1 MATTKL
7 VTSRSIDSGEYEMR
21 GFRPDD
27 DLPTNVSEESQ
38 LSSLPQE
45 CLAFSEKGNG
55 SDNGEDATRR
65 ERPLRH
71 VDDSGNEFFYSLKP
85 LKYSVVF
92 ILLVELFERFAF
104 YGIYYTQTLFLTG
117 AYNKDWNAGFAS
129 VQASSFVSA
138 STMIA
143 YTTPFIGAY
152 FSDALFGDYQS
163 LMIGLIFFY
172 IPGVALV
179 VMTTIPNLLGDDFD
193 NNVLALGFL
202 FLWPLGTGMV
212 KSIVNVFG
220 AKQFHPVLQSSLIE
234 SYYVSFYTVIN
245 VGALAGICII
255 PIIAQRSIFLA
266 YTIPLSFLIVAGIC
280 FLLGTPRYIT
290 SNPRPSKKKQMRM
303 CGGESTSRKYS
314 PKSTTLFEIFRI
326 SVLVVPFNV
335 GYNQMPTTFIVQGS
349 VMSKAFGVVDVA
361 SMNSLDTISVL
372 FFGSITANY
381 IFPYLAKRGIKI
393 PTTYKFAIGSFLG
406 ACAVAWAIVVE
417 EMIHTTY
424 ERTGEQLNV
433 LWQAPAYILIGFGE
447 IFAVSTAYE
456 VAFTASPPD
465 KKVLSSATN
474 IFCVGGLP
482 NMICIVLFHFC
493 SKWFRN
499 SHGNENIGQI
509 EDYATAHVK
518 KYFYVLLSIMIFG
531 TLVNVMPC
539 VREYVES
546 IEEKASDFIKTPT
559 MTPRI
564 RKKHRSQRSFTG
576 EENSP
581 LLVVPPQT
589 KKYQQYLEY
598 GSGPIYTRT
607 SSMRAGPS
615 MSRSDLPGGKLKKI
629 KYKAISKIYGSKR
642 KHAKMK
648 KPNLVTRED
657 GRLLRGGSLDV

>member
-1 MATTKL
+1 
-7 VTSRSIDSGEYEMR
+7 
-21 GFRPDD
+21 
-27 DLPTNVSEESQ
+27 
-38 LSSLPQE
+38 
-45 CLAFSEKGNG
+45 
-55 SDNGEDATRR
+55 
-65 ERPLRH
+65 
-71 VDDSGNEFFYSLKP
+71 
-85 LKYSVVF
+85 
-92 ILLVELFERFAF
+92 
-104 YGIYYTQTLFLTG
+104 
-117 AYNKDWNAGFAS
+117 
-129 VQASSFVSA
+129 
-138 STMIA
+138 
-143 YTTPFIGAY
+143 
-152 FSDALFGDYQS
+152 
-163 LMIGLIFFY
+163 
-172 IPGVALV
+172 
-179 VMTTIPNLLGDDFD
+179 
-193 NNVLALGFL
+193 
-202 FLWPLGTGMV
+202 
-212 KSIVNVFG
+212 
-220 AKQFHPVLQSSLIE
+220 
-234 SYYVSFYTVIN
+234 
-245 VGALAGICII
+245 
-255 PIIAQRSIFLA
+255 
-266 YTIPLSFLIVAGIC
+266 
-280 FLLGTPRYIT
+280 
-290 SNPRPSKKKQMRM
+290 M
-303 CGGESTSRKYS
+303 CGSESVSRKYT
-314 PKSTTLFEIFRI
+314 PKSTTLSDIFRI

-381 IFPYLAKRGIKI
+381 IFPYLAKRGIRI

-417 EMIHTTY
+417 KMIHSTF

-531 TLVNVMPC
+531 TIVNVMPC

-559 MTPRI
+559 MTPRV
-564 RKKHRSQRSFTG
+564 RKKHRSQRSSTG

-581 LLVVPPQT
+581 LLVITPQT

-629 KYKAISKIYGSKR
+629 KYKAISKIYGTKT
-642 KHAKMK
+642 KHVKMK
-648 KPNLVTRED
+648 KPNLVTRDD

>member
-1 MATTKL
+1 M
-7 VTSRSIDSGEYEMR
+7 DSGEYDIR
-21 GFRPDD
+21 NVRPDD
-27 DLPTNVSEESQ
+27 DLPTNVSEESD
-38 LSSLPQE
+38 LSKLPNE
-45 CLAFSEKGNG
+45 CLAFSNQDSNG
-55 SDNGEDATRR
+55 DGGDLLHR

-71 VDDSGNEFFYSLKP
+71 VDESGNEFFYSLKP
-85 LKYSVVF
+85 MKYSVVF

-143 YTTPFIGAY
+143 YTTPFVGAY
-152 FSDALFGDYQS
+152 FSDTLFGDYQS
-163 LMIGLIFFY
+163 LMIGLMFFY
-172 IPGVALV
+172 IPGVTLV
-179 VMTTIPNLLGDDFD
+179 VLTTIPNLLGDEF
-193 NNVLALGFL
+193 NNNALTIGFL
-202 FLWPLGTGMV
+202 FLWPLGTGIV

-245 VGALAGICII
+245 VGALAGILMI

-266 YTIPLSFLIVAGIC
+266 YTIPLSFLVVAGIC

-290 SNPRPSKKKQMRM
+290 KKPRKKNNFPT
-303 CGGESTSRKYS
+303 CGGGSSVARKYS
-314 PKSTTLFEIFRI
+314 PKSTTLMDIFRI
-326 SVLVVPFNV
+326 SVLVVPFSV

-381 IFPYLAKRGIKI
+381 IYPYLSKHGMKI
-393 PTTYKFAIGSFLG
+393 PTTYKFSIGSFLG

-417 EMIHTTY
+417 KMIHSTF
-424 ERTGEQLNV
+424 ERTGEQVNV

-465 KKVLSSATN
+465 KKVLASATN

-482 NMICIVLFHFC
+482 NLICIVLFHFC
-493 SKWFRN
+493 RKWFRN
-499 SHGNENIGQI
+499 SHGNENIGEI
-509 EDYATAHVK
+509 EDYASAHVG
-518 KYFYVLLSIMIFG
+518 KYFYVLLSIMVFG
-531 TLVNVMPC
+531 TIINIMPF

-546 IEEKASDFIKTPT
+546 IEEQASDFIKTPST
-559 MTPRI
+559 MTPRA
-564 RKKHRSQRSFTG
+564 RKLHRAQRSFAD
-576 EENSP
+576 EEDSP
-581 LLVVPPQT
+581 LLLATPQT
-589 KKYQQYLEY
+589 KKFQQYLKY
-598 GSGPIYTRT
+598 GSGPIYTRS

-615 MSRSDLPGGKLKKI
+615 MSRSDLPGGKFKKI
-629 KYKAISKIYGSKR
+629 KYKAISKIYKASKSHPETKKVNVLSGNAGMPIRGSSF
-642 KHAKMK
+642 
-648 KPNLVTRED
+648 RE
-657 GRLLRGGSLDV
+657 G